1 MTILKIF
8 EMVECGL
15 PITRRSK
22 GGFRLFTIEL
32 YQDELMKFT
41 CSSRFAVAEI
51 NSELVCIRF
60 DPSFYKQVCD
70 DFIAVTAFE
79 DGYDILD
86 YCLNFEDDIIKKG
99 QGFPNW
105 ICGYTL
111 HSFFEVFHVG
121 LDGGGLKPKP
131 FEFGEVIPPLLID
144 VLRNLGYNALKSVS
158 IDLENCQINMQCIF

>member
-1 MTILKIF
+1 
-8 EMVECGL
+8 MVECGL
-15 PITRRSK
+15 PIDKRSK
-22 GGFRLFTIEL
+22 EGFIMFTIEL
-32 YQDELMKFT
+32 CKEVLLNFT
-41 CSSRFAVAEI
+41 RCSRFAVAEA

-60 DPSFYKQVCD
+60 DPFFFKQVCD

-99 QGFPNW
+99 HGFSDW

-111 HSFFEVFHVG
+111 HPFFEVFYVG

-131 FEFGEVIPPLLID
+131 FELGEVIPPPLID
-144 VLRNLGYNALKSVS
+144 VVWNLGYNALKSVS
-158 IDLENCQINMQCIF
+158 VDLENCQINMQCIF

>member
-1 MTILKIF
+1 M
-8 EMVECGL
+8 
-15 PITRRSK
+15 
-22 GGFRLFTIEL
+22 FTIEL
-32 YQDELMKFT
+32 YQDVLMKFT

-99 QGFPNW
+99 HVFLAGFADTRC
-105 ICGYTL
+105 I
-111 HSFFEVFHVG
+111 HS
-121 LDGGGLKPKP
+121 
-131 FEFGEVIPPLLID
+131 
-144 VLRNLGYNALKSVS
+144 LKSFML
-158 IDLENCQINMQCIF
+158 DLMVEV